1 MQMFLSKFS
10 LDSTKLLFI
19 SVDINTY
26 KENINFNFPTK
37 YYEESLNIM
46 VRIRPHLYKEYGDSI
61 PL

>member
-1 MQMFLSKFS
+1 MFLSKFS

-46 VRIRPHLYKEYGDSI
+46 VRIRPYLYKEHGDSI
-61 PL
+61 LL